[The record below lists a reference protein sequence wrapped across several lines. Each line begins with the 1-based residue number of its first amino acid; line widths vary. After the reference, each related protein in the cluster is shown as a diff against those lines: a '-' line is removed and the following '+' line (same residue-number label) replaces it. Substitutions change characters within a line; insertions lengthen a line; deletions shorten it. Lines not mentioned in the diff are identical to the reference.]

1 MEPGLPSPDIDT
13 SRPHPARMYNYYLG
27 GTDNYPADR
36 EAAEAVLQVAPVVR
50 EAARENRAFL
60 RRAVR
65 FLIAEAGVRQV
76 IDLGAGIPA
85 DGNVHEIARQV
96 ARDVRVVYV
105 DNDPIVQVH
114 TNALLADDPNTR
126 VVLADLR
133 DPAAILAQP
142 QVRELIDFSQP
153 VALLLIG
160 VLYFITD
167 GEGPGQLVGAYRD
180 SLPQGSYLAL
190 SHGCANEVP
199 EDVVQGAT
207 AAYDKATAPLALR
220 TVPQIRRFFDGFE
233 PVDPGLVYLP
243 MWRPDGAPPDL
254 QQASR
259 TGMFGGVGRKAGGG
273 PPESPRAPGPAVRG
287 GP

>member
-13 SRPHPARMYNYYLG
+13 SRPHPARMYDYYLG

-36 EAAEAVLQVAPVVR
+36 EAAEAVLSVAPVVR

-60 RRAVR
+60 QRAVR
-65 FLIAEAGVRQV
+65 FLVGEAGVGQF
-76 IDLGAGIPA
+76 IDIGAGIPSG
-85 DGNVHEIARQV
+85 GNVHEIARQV
-96 ARDVRVVYV
+96 APDVRVVYV

-114 TNALLADDPNTR
+114 AGARLAGDANTR
-126 VVLADLR
+126 VILADLR

-153 VALLLIG
+153 VALLLLG

-167 GEGPGQLVGAYRD
+167 DEGPGQLIGAYRD

-190 SHGCANEVP
+190 SHGCADEVP
-199 EDVVQGAT
+199 EDVIAGTA
-207 AAYDKATAPLALR
+207 AAYDQATAPLVLR
-220 TVPQIRRFFDGFE
+220 NRAQISRFFDGFE

-243 MWRPDGAPPDL
+243 LWRPDGSPPDL
-254 QQASR
+254 QEASR
-259 TGMFGGVGRKAGGG
+259 TGMFGGVGRKGGGG
-273 PPESPRAPGPAVRG
+273 PP
-287 GP
+287 